1 MFHLKRRVSNYSLF
15 FTIDKKYIKYIIMKK
30 LFKLLPFAITGRITA
45 LIIYFTLII
54 DKLVTKLES

>member
-1 MFHLKRRVSNYSLF
+1 
-15 FTIDKKYIKYIIMKK
+15 MKK
-30 LFKLLPFAITGRITA
+30 LFKLLPFSITGRITA